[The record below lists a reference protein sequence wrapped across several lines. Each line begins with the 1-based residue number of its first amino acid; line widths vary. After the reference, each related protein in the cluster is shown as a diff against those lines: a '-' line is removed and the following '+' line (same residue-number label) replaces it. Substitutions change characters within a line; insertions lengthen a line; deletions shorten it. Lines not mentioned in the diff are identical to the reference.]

1 MSLMKGMKGSNMK
14 FQIFA
19 LFFLVHALLGSA
31 NADDKL
37 YFYIECS
44 PGQKCID
51 LAYDNGKKESV
62 LATPAQVLAR
72 ADIKSASVQMGV
84 GAPQSL
90 NIELGKEAAKKFEK
104 ITGENIGK
112 KIMVVFDNKILTAPT
127 VNAPISGPRIMIS
140 GGYGEHGPFW
150 EKAPWLQDLIKDSY
164 RASGRSVMIY
174 VIIALAISISALVFI
189 LLPRMRRTRHSSP
202 E

>member
-1 MSLMKGMKGSNMK
+1 MK

-19 LFFLVHALLGSA
+19 SFFFLVHALLGSA

-72 ADIKSASVQMGV
+72 SDIKSVSVQMG
-84 GAPQSL
+84 GDTRQSL
-90 NIELGKEAAKKFEK
+90 SIELGKEAAKKFEK

-112 KIMVVFDNKILTAPT
+112 KLVVVLDNKILTAPT
-127 VNAPISGPRIMIS
+127 VNEPITVGRIMIW
-140 GGYGEHGPFW
+140 GGHGPFW
-150 EKAPWLQDLIKDSY
+150 EKVPWLQDLIKDSY

-174 VIIALAISISALVFI
+174 VIIALAVSISAFVFI

>member
-1 MSLMKGMKGSNMK
+1 MK

-19 LFFLVHALLGSA
+19 LFFLVHALSGSA

-44 PGQKCID
+44 PGQRCID
-51 LAYDNGKKESV
+51 LAYNNGKKESV

-72 ADIKSASVQMGV
+72 ADIKSASVQMG
-84 GAPQSL
+84 GNSQQSL

-104 ITGENIGK
+104 ITRENIGK
-112 KIMVVFDNKILTAPT
+112 KIMVVLDNRILTAPT
-127 VNAPISGPRIMIS
+127 VHEPITVGRIMLWS
-140 GGYGEHGPFW
+140 GYGEHGPFW
-150 EKAPWLQDLIKDSY
+150 EKVPWLHDLIKDSY

-174 VIIALAISISALVFI
+174 VIIALAISISAFVFI

-202 E
+202 ESSASVRR